1 MTFRPPPTDRGMM
14 ISWLLLVLRALTGMA
29 RSHVSL
35 AAENA
40 ILRHQ
45 LSVLQRERPRP
56 FLRPA
61 DRVLWIW
68 LCRHWSRWRCSLVMI
83 QPATVL
89 KWHRE
94 GYRRNGRRRSGGL
107 GGRPRIPRSPISLVR
122 RISSDHPEWGEDRIA
137 LELKAKLGVKHAP
150 STIRSAS
157 SGGVGRADRAD
168 PIAVPWTCG

>member
-1 MTFRPPPTDRGMM
+1 MMEQIRGQEPNQEEATEKPHDQLIENWNRLLPCSAKTLSAYPGLTFRPPEPDPGVM
-14 ISWLLLVLRALTGMA
+14 ISWLLLAFRALCGIA
-29 RSHVSL
+29 RSRGSL

-56 FLRPA
+56 WLRPA

-68 LCRHWSRWRCSLVMI
+68 LSRHWSRWRFALVLI

-94 GYRRNGRRRSGGL
+94 GSCSANTS
-107 GGRPRIPRSPISLVR
+107 SVR
-122 RISSDHPEWGEDRIA
+122 FFEA
-137 LELKAKLGVKHAP
+137 Y
-150 STIRSAS
+150 
-157 SGGVGRADRAD
+157 
-168 PIAVPWTCG
+168 